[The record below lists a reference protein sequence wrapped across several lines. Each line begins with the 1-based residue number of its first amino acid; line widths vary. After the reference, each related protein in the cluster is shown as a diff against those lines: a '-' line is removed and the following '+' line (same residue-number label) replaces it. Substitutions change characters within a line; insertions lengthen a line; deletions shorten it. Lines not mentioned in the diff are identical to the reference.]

1 MDMTNYGD
9 TNQLQEEEWVT
20 PLVNIYNDKSKVSNA
35 AAVNTLLVKNS
46 DLQRSKEES
55 SLEATWRQLLY
66 VSISFVD

>member
-1 MDMTNYGD
+1 MTNYGD